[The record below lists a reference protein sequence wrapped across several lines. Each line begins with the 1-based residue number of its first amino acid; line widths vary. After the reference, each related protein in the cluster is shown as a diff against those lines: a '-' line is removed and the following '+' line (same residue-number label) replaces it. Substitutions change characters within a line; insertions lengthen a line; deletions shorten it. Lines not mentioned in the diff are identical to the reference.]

1 MRFNVDTG
9 SNIKDYPELKIPL
22 LSDVLD
28 ECKKYGLEPYI
39 EIKPAPNAEKNIPSL
54 IELLKEKGFSD
65 CKILSFNYKY
75 LLQVKNLSDGYKLW
89 YVVENIT
96 DKNIAQAKGL
106 GEGAGIGFNAN
117 RKANNAN
124 TVKLAFEAG
133 LEVDAWTIDDK
144 QTLERILG
152 YGVTNITTNRF
163 LPKELLD
170 VGSMPG
176 KKLLRRA
183 LTSRSAA
190 DFRKAHAV
198 R

>member
-124 TVKLAFEAG
+124 TVKQAFEAG